1 MSHSDWTVDGALGE
15 VIAAIQSGAQPLELE
30 SGTCTTLEALYRR
43 DFEARWNDG
52 ADWTSERDDV
62 LPLAKWVGVLATGLT
77 LGRIA
82 SSGSLPNSWPIP
94 VDESAAVA
102 AAKLVAA
109 VHCREKKAQGGVVIL
124 RRWCKSVGDGSASL
138 PVAPNDP
145 LTALI
150 DILRR
155 RAGS

>member
-1 MSHSDWTVDGALGE
+1 MSHPNWTVDGALDE
-15 VIAAIQSGAQPLELE
+15 VIAAIKSGAQPLVLE
-30 SGTCTTLEALYRR
+30 SGTRTRLEALYRR

-82 SSGSLPNSWPIP
+82 SSGTLPTTLSIP
-94 VDESAAVA
+94 VDENAAVA

-109 VHCREKKAQGGVVIL
+109 FHCREPKTRGGVVIL
-124 RRWCKSVGDGSASL
+124 RRWCKSVGDGATPL
-138 PVAPNDP
+138 PVSPNDP
-145 LTALI
+145 LASLI
-150 DILRR
+150 DTLLRFAR
-155 RAGS
+155 S